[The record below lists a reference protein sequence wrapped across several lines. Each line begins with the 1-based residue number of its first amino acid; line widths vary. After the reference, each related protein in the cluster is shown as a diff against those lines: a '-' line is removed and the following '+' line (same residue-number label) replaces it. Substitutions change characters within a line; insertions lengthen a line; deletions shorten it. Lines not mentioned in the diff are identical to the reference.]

1 LIIPARDGTLRILHA
16 AHAAEVKRVV
26 LVSSVAAVMGGH
38 AGENRTFDH
47 TDWTNIERAT
57 PYDKSKTL
65 AERAAW
71 EFINSPDNTNK
82 MVMASVNP
90 SNVFGPVL
98 DDHHH
103 TSTECYRTLLRAEV
117 PGVSRT
123 QINFVD
129 VRNVADMLLAAM
141 TLPEASGERFILN
154 GASIP
159 LLEFADILHKN
170 FAGLGYR
177 VPNRVI
183 PDMLVRLFA
192 LFIPKIRYV
201 VKSFGWKYNI
211 STEHTKSMLHWQPR
225 PYEQSIVDM
234 AKSLIEMDMLK

>member
-1 LIIPARDGTLRILHA
+1 
-16 AHAAEVKRVV
+16 
-26 LVSSVAAVMGGH
+26 
-38 AGENRTFDH
+38 
-47 TDWTNIERAT
+47 
-57 PYDKSKTL
+57 
-65 AERAAW
+65 
-71 EFINSPDNTNK
+71 

-170 FAGLGYR
+170 FARLGYR

-183 PDMLVRLFA
+183 PDMLVRLFCIIHPQDTIRCQIIWLEIQHLDGTYEVYIA
-192 LFIPKIRYV
+192 L
-201 VKSFGWKYNI
+201 
-211 STEHTKSMLHWQPR
+211 E
-225 PYEQSIVDM
+225 
-234 AKSLIEMDMLK
+234 AASL